1 MINVK
6 LLFKVSHISTHVR
19 IRGFINAQGLI
30 LVLWTLCKT
39 SPRSVGVISEVQP
52 ENKTKVRHIKVSS
65 SHKYMKMPRPPRGS
79 EQLAANKCNER
90 VHKRMVK
97 LNKFELILNF
107 KRLKK
112 MTADYDKA
120 T

>member
-1 MINVK
+1 M
-6 LLFKVSHISTHVR
+6 
-19 IRGFINAQGLI
+19 
-30 LVLWTLCKT
+30 LWTLCKT
-39 SPRSVGVISEVQP
+39 SPRSVGVISKVQP

-65 SHKYMKMPRPPRGS
+65 SHKYMKTPRPPRGS

-97 LNKFELILNF
+97 LNEFELILSF

-112 MTADYDKA
+112 MTADGDKV
-120 T
+120 TRIKEQLSWQKELVGM